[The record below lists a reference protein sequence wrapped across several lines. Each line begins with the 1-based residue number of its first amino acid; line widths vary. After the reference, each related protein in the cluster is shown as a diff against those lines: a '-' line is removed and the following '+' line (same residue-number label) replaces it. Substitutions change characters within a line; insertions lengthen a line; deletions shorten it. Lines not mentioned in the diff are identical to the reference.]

1 MKTFTPLDFL
11 IIVII
16 SVPIVIGLVRGFF
29 RAILGLLGVITGI
42 ALAIAFSRPW
52 GNQVAFWLKMQDPFA
67 ARIILFIGI
76 FGACY
81 LAAVFTAMILR
92 RILKA
97 IQLSWLDRLI
107 GGAFGAVKG
116 MIIVG
121 VLILIMTSIPALTP
135 LTEESRLAK
144 PMFRT
149 MQSLYQSLPT
159 LWQSYLDPARWLG
172 SSRPQVIPVR
182 TGPQKRLPAEKPVGL
197 KQPPPGASP
206 AEKTSG
212 LE

>member
-1 MKTFTPLDFL
+1 MNTFTPLDFL

-29 RAILGLLGVITGI
+29 RAILGLLGVVTGI

-52 GNQVAFWLKMQDPFA
+52 GNQIAFWLKMQDPFA
-67 ARIILFIGI
+67 ARIILFIVI

-81 LAAVFTAMILR
+81 LSAVITAMILR
-92 RILKA
+92 RVLKA
-97 IQLSWLDRLI
+97 IQLSWLDRLL
-107 GGAFGAVKG
+107 GGAFGGLKG
-116 MIIVG
+116 MMVVG

-149 MQSLYQSLPT
+149 MQSLYQSLPK

-172 SSRPQVIPVR
+172 SSRPQVIPVH
-182 TGPQKRLPAEKPVGL
+182 TGPQKRQPAETSSGL
-197 KQPPPGASP
+197 KQAPPSSSP
-206 AEKTSG
+206 AGKSSG